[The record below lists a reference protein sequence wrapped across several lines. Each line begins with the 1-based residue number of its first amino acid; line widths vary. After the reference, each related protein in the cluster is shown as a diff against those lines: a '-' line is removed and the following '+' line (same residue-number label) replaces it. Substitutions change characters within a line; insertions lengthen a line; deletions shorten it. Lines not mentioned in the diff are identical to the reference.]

1 MVFLVEGV
9 TLDEAPQ
16 SVAQLYLQ
24 FGQLREAARH
34 HALTVNTSPVAA
46 GHAYAPAGKED
57 IE

>member
-24 FGQLREAARH
+24 FGQLREAVRP
-34 HALTVNTSPVAA
+34 N
-46 GHAYAPAGKED
+46 
-57 IE
+57 